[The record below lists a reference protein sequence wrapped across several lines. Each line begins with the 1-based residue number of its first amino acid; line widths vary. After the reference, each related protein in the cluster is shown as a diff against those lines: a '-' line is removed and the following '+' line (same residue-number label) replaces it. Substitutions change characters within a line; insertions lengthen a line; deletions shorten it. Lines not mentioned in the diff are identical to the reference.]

1 MIAVTRSHGF
11 LPCNEVPNF
20 NTKSRALEHRDWPEV
35 SNGVESYL
43 RFSTYVRSFVQLCS
57 FVTIPG
63 ALRMCLQTCYRYKA
77 TLMHYV
83 HLSACC
89 DAHTCPL
96 CGQLVIAL
104 AYICSGIIR
113 WPSNIRYLLSL
124 SSSFVL
130 HLGSPKQYFLTF
142 PLSDSRLGL
151 CTMPESQ
158 DTYRLRLFRNNAS

>member
-1 MIAVTRSHGF
+1 MVFCPAMKCPTSSQIHE
-11 LPCNEVPNF
+11 LW
-20 NTKSRALEHRDWPEV
+20 NTETGPKSRMTRKVICAFRLQV
-35 SNGVESYL
+35 Q
-43 RFSTYVRSFVQLCS
+43 SFVQLCS

-63 ALRMCLQTCYRYKA
+63 ALRMCLQTCYRYNA

-89 DAHTCPL
+89 DAHTCLL